1 MAVLIETKANSASFL
16 IEIVLITEIEAELSK
31 SNYQASLAKIKNFQE
46 DCRSTKTHLQAEL
59 GVPHSRI

>member
-31 SNYQASLAKIKNFQE
+31 SNYQASLAKMKKCKLSVDKKTFIPLYAVPVNE
-46 DCRSTKTHLQAEL
+46 D
-59 GVPHSRI
+59 